1 MNLSTWSLLAGLAG
15 LFLPVP
21 FVPSVLAIR
30 LGRQAEQEEG
40 PSGTA
45 RAGVVLGW
53 LGIVLWAISCCSLSV
68 FGALRFAAVL
78 GSVSTEMPAG
88 PGSPTFP
95 TAEPILPLPTEQAA
109 PSPFPYLGVRCEDDG
124 GAKIAEVIPGSPADE
139 AGLRAG
145 DVILALDTHGVVDCG
160 DLDSEVKK
168 RLPGQTVTL
177 KVWRGGETVRVLV
190 TLGAR

>member
-30 LGRQAEQEEG
+30 LGRRAEQEEG

-45 RAGVVLGW
+45 RAGYLLGW
-53 LGIVLWAISCCSLSV
+53 VGVVLWAISCCSLSV
-68 FGALRFAAVL
+68 FGALRFAAAL
-78 GSVSTEMPAG
+78 GSASPEMPAAG
-88 PGSPTFP
+88 PQPAFP
-95 TAEPILPLPTEQAA
+95 TAEPMLPLPTEQAA
-109 PSPFPYLGVRCEDDG
+109 PSPSPYLGIRCEDDG
-124 GAKIAEVIPGSPADE
+124 GAKVAEVIPGSPADE

-145 DVILALDTHGVVDCG
+145 DVILALDTHGVVGCG

-168 RLPGQTVTL
+168 RLPGQTVVL
-177 KVWRGGETVRVLV
+177 KVWRGETVRVLV

>member
-30 LGRQAEQEEG
+30 LGRRAEQEEG

-45 RAGVVLGW
+45 RAGIILGW
-53 LGIVLWAISCCSLSV
+53 VGVGLWAISCCSLSV
-68 FGALRFAAVL
+68 FGALRFAAAL
-78 GSVSTEMPAG
+78 GSASAEMPAA
-88 PGSPTFP
+88 PGFP
-95 TAEPILPLPTEQAA
+95 TAEPMLPPPTEQAA
-109 PSPFPYLGVRCEDDG
+109 PSPSPYLGIRCEDDG
-124 GAKIAEVIPGSPADE
+124 GAKVAEVIPGSPADE

-145 DVILALDTHGVVDCG
+145 DVILALDTHGVVGCD
-160 DLDSEVKK
+160 DLADEIGK
-168 RLPGQTVTL
+168 RTPGQTVAL

>member
-30 LGRQAEQEEG
+30 LGRRAEQEEG

-45 RAGVVLGW
+45 RAGIILGW
-53 LGIVLWAISCCSLSV
+53 VGVVLWAISCCSLSV

-88 PGSPTFP
+88 PGSQPAFP
-95 TAEPILPLPTEQAA
+95 TAEPMLPPTEQAA
-109 PSPFPYLGVRCEDDG
+109 PSLSPYLGIRCEDDG
-124 GAKIAEVIPGSPADE
+124 GAKVAEVIPGSPADE

-145 DVILALDTHGVVDCG
+145 DVILALDTHGVVGCD
-160 DLDSEVKK
+160 DLADEIGK
-168 RLPGQTVTL
+168 RTPGQTVAL
-177 KVWRGGETVRVLV
+177 KVWRGGETVRVVV

>member
-30 LGRQAEQEEG
+30 LGRRAEQEEG

-45 RAGVVLGW
+45 RAGIILGW
-53 LGIVLWAISCCSLSV
+53 VGVVLWAISCCSLSV
-68 FGALRFAAVL
+68 FGALRFAAAM
-78 GSVSTEMPAG
+78 GAGSTEMPAG
-88 PGSPTFP
+88 PGFP
-95 TAEPILPLPTEQAA
+95 TAEPMLPPPTEQAA
-109 PSPFPYLGVRCEDDG
+109 PSLSPYLGIRCEDDG
-124 GAKIAEVIPGSPADE
+124 GAKVAEVIPGSPADE

-160 DLDSEVKK
+160 DLNSEVKK

>member
-30 LGRQAEQEEG
+30 LGRRAEQDEG
-40 PSGTA
+40 PSSTA
-45 RAGVVLGW
+45 RAGIILGW
-53 LGIVLWAISCCSLSV
+53 VGVGLWAISCCSLSV
-68 FGALRFAAVL
+68 FGALRFAAAM
-78 GSVSTEMPAG
+78 GAGSTEMSAG
-88 PGSPTFP
+88 PGFP
-95 TAEPILPLPTEQAA
+95 TAEPMLPPPTEQAA
-109 PSPFPYLGVRCEDDG
+109 PSPSPYLGIRCEDDG
-124 GAKIAEVIPGSPADE
+124 GAKVANVIPGSPADK

-145 DVILALDTHGVVDCG
+145 DVILALDIHGVVDCG